1 MEEAFGLDINKG
13 SWDMLAPHFARG
25 ALFLAASTLE
35 LRAVGEAIAKDQAS
49 TVAAWLESSELK
61 RPSDEDVAQ
70 WAQQGGEE
78 FAHFI
83 IVQPYVI
90 IQLIN

>member
-1 MEEAFGLDINKG
+1 MEEAFGLDVNIG

-35 LRAVGEAIAKDQAS
+35 LKVVGEAIAKDRAS
-49 TVAAWLESSELK
+49 VVAAWLESSELR
-61 RPSDEDVAQ
+61 RPSDEEVAQ
-70 WAQQGGEE
+70 WAQRAGEE
-78 FAHFI
+78 FANFI